1 MRYDPVSEMWKQF
14 SPPEESLSGQA
25 RFGPVIDVALL
36 PAGGLWVAV
45 RLCGPASCDTN
56 GAYRV
61 EENVWTPATERLDDP

>member
-25 RFGPVIDVALL
+25 RSGPVIDVALL